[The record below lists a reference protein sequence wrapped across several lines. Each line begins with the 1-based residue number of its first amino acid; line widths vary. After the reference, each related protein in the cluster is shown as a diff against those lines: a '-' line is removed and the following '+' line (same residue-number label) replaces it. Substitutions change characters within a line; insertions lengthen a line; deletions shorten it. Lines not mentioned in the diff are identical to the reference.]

1 MMQTKKGNQT
11 DGNLAKKG
19 SDYGKRF
26 TSIKTQMIIAV
37 SLLVLLTATT
47 IAVPA
52 TYFFSNELEAVY
64 SETANKGVE
73 GLKNEL
79 EQRRTNAMRDV
90 TVLAKNPSVIR
101 AMQEKG
107 AADALIRVLAP
118 SVKEFNMDFL
128 TVTDESGK
136 VIVRIHDQSKG
147 DNIAKQ
153 LNVQKALSG
162 TVFGT
167 IEEGP
172 VIKFSARAGAPVQD
186 EQGKIIGVISGGYDI
201 TKDAFLDQV
210 KKLYGTDVTIFLGNE
225 RVATTL
231 LKDGKRIIGTE
242 LNEQIS
248 TVVLKQGQNYK
259 VRADILGMDYF
270 TSYLP
275 LLGKDDKPI
284 GVLFAGVSTDSF
296 IAERTKMVFTIA
308 LIALGVSCL
317 GAVCALYIAGK
328 ISNPIKAMLGNVQEV
343 AAGNLTGEEIFVS
356 SMNEIGQLGIEFN
369 KMNKRLKELIL
380 QVSQATEQVSA
391 SSEELTASAQQSAQA
406 SNQVA
411 AAIAQ
416 VAQGSEKQ
424 LTAVDNTAAVVQQMS
439 AGIQQVA
446 SNAGN
451 VSAVAD
457 KAFQAGQDGKTSIEQ
472 VIAQMDSI
480 EQGTVQVGDAIGKLS
495 ASSKQIGEI
504 VGVISAIA
512 AQTNLLALNAAIE
525 AARAGEQG
533 RGFTVVADE
542 VRKLAEQ
549 SGDAAKQI
557 SSLIDE
563 NKQNIELAVEAM
575 QNGNSEVKR
584 GIAVVGSAG
593 DAFAKIASLVQEV
606 SAEVR
611 EISAAVEEMASG
623 SEQMVESMNDIKK
636 VSKNTVGETQTVSA
650 ATEEQSASMQEIA
663 SASQNLAKMAEGL
676 QVAIARFRL

>member
-52 TYFFSNELEAVY
+52 TYFFSNELEEVY

-162 TVFGT
+162 TVFGA

-439 AGIQQVA
+439 DGIQQVA

-533 RGFTVVADE
+533 RGFAVVADE

>member
-1 MMQTKKGNQT
+1 MQTKKGNQT

-37 SLLVLLTATT
+37 SLLILLTATT

-52 TYFFSNELEAVY
+52 IYFFSNNLEAVY

-79 EQRRTNAMRDV
+79 EQRRTDAMRDV

-162 TVFGT
+162 TVFGA

-231 LKDGKRIIGTE
+231 LKDGKRVIGTE

>member
-1 MMQTKKGNQT
+1 MQTKKGNQT

-37 SLLVLLTATT
+37 SLLILLTATT

-52 TYFFSNELEAVY
+52 IYFFSNSLEAVY

-79 EQRRTNAMRDV
+79 EQRRTDAMRDV
-90 TVLAKNPSVIR
+90 TVLAKNPLVIR

-162 TVFGT
+162 TVFGA

-231 LKDGKRIIGTE
+231 LKDGKRVIGTE

-259 VRADILGMDYF
+259 ARADILGMDYF

>member
-1 MMQTKKGNQT
+1 MQTEKGNQK

-37 SLLVLLTATT
+37 SLLILLTATT

-52 TYFFSNELEAVY
+52 IYFFSNSLEAVC
-64 SETANKGVE
+64 SETANKGAE

-79 EQRRTNAMRDV
+79 EQRRTAAMRDV
-90 TVLAKNPSVIR
+90 TVLAKNPLVIR

-118 SVKEFNMDFL
+118 IVKEFNMDFL
-128 TVTDESGK
+128 TITDESGK

-147 DNIAKQ
+147 DNV
-153 LNVQKALSG
+153 VQKALSG
-162 TVFGT
+162 TVFGA
-167 IEEGP
+167 IEEGT
-172 VIKFSARAGAPVQD
+172 VIKLSARAGAPVQD
-186 EQGKIIGVISGGYDI
+186 EQGKIIGVISGGYDL
-201 TKDAFLDQV
+201 TKDAFVDQV

-231 LKDGKRIIGTE
+231 LKDGKRVIDTK

-248 TVVLKQGQNYK
+248 TVVLKQGQNYN

-270 TSYLP
+270 TSYVP
-275 LLGKDDKPI
+275 LLGKDDKLI

-328 ISNPIKAMLGNVQEV
+328 ISNPIKAMLGNLQEV

-369 KMNKRLKELIL
+369 KMKKSLKELIL
-380 QVSQATEQVSA
+380 QVSQAAEQVSA

-411 AAIAQ
+411 AEIAQ

-424 LTAVDNTAAVVQQMS
+424 LTDVDNTVAVVQQMS

-457 KAFQAGQDGKTSIEQ
+457 KAFQAGQDGKTTIEQ

-480 EQGTVQVGDAIGKLS
+480 GQGTVQVGDAIGKLS

-533 RGFTVVADE
+533 RGFAVVADE

-549 SGDAAKQI
+549 SGDAAKLI

-593 DAFAKIASLVQEV
+593 DGFAKIASLVQEV

-623 SEQMVESMNDIKK
+623 SEQMVESMNDIEK

>member
-79 EQRRTNAMRDV
+79 EQRRTDAMRDV

>member
-52 TYFFSNELEAVY
+52 TYFFSNELEEVY

-79 EQRRTNAMRDV
+79 EQRRTDAMRDV

-201 TKDAFLDQV
+201 TKDAFIDQV

-231 LKDGKRIIGTE
+231 LKDGKRVIGTE

>member
-1 MMQTKKGNQT
+1 MQTEKGNQK

-37 SLLVLLTATT
+37 SLLILLTATT

-52 TYFFSNELEAVY
+52 IYFFSNSLEAVC

-79 EQRRTNAMRDV
+79 EQRRTDAMRDV
-90 TVLAKNPSVIR
+90 TVLAKNPLVIR

-118 SVKEFNMDFL
+118 IVKEFNMDFL
-128 TVTDESGK
+128 TITDESGK

-147 DNIAKQ
+147 DNVAKQ

-162 TVFGT
+162 TVFGA
-167 IEEGP
+167 IEEGT

-201 TKDAFLDQV
+201 TKDAFVDQV

-231 LKDGKRIIGTE
+231 LKDGKRVIDTN

-248 TVVLKQGQNYK
+248 TVVLKQGQNYN
-259 VRADILGMDYF
+259 VRADILGRDCF
-270 TSYLP
+270 SSYLP

-369 KMNKRLKELIL
+369 KMNKSLKELIL
-380 QVSQATEQVSA
+380 QVSQETEQVSA

-457 KAFQAGQDGKTSIEQ
+457 KAFQAGQDGKTTIEQ

-480 EQGTVQVGDAIGKLS
+480 GQGTVQVGDAIGKLS

-533 RGFTVVADE
+533 RGFAVVADE

-611 EISAAVEEMASG
+611 EISAAVEEMASV
-623 SEQMVESMNDIKK
+623 SEQMVESMNDIEK

-663 SASQNLAKMAEGL
+663 SASQNLAKMAEDL

>member
-1 MMQTKKGNQT
+1 M
-11 DGNLAKKG
+11 
-19 SDYGKRF
+19 
-26 TSIKTQMIIAV
+26 
-37 SLLVLLTATT
+37 
-47 IAVPA
+47 
-52 TYFFSNELEAVY
+52 
-64 SETANKGVE
+64 
-73 GLKNEL
+73 
-79 EQRRTNAMRDV
+79 
-90 TVLAKNPSVIR
+90 
-101 AMQEKG
+101 
-107 AADALIRVLAP
+107 
-118 SVKEFNMDFL
+118 
-128 TVTDESGK
+128 
-136 VIVRIHDQSKG
+136 
-147 DNIAKQ
+147 
-153 LNVQKALSG
+153 
-162 TVFGT
+162 
-167 IEEGP
+167 
-172 VIKFSARAGAPVQD
+172 
-186 EQGKIIGVISGGYDI
+186 
-201 TKDAFLDQV
+201 
-210 KKLYGTDVTIFLGNE
+210 
-225 RVATTL
+225 
-231 LKDGKRIIGTE
+231 
-242 LNEQIS
+242 
-248 TVVLKQGQNYK
+248 
-259 VRADILGMDYF
+259 
-270 TSYLP
+270 
-275 LLGKDDKPI
+275 
-284 GVLFAGVSTDSF
+284 
-296 IAERTKMVFTIA
+296 
-308 LIALGVSCL
+308 
-317 GAVCALYIAGK
+317 
-328 ISNPIKAMLGNVQEV
+328 
-343 AAGNLTGEEIFVS
+343 
-356 SMNEIGQLGIEFN
+356 
-369 KMNKRLKELIL
+369 
-380 QVSQATEQVSA
+380 
-391 SSEELTASAQQSAQA
+391 
-406 SNQVA
+406 A

>member
-1 MMQTKKGNQT
+1 MQTKKGNQT

-52 TYFFSNELEAVY
+52 TYFFSNELEEVY

-79 EQRRTNAMRDV
+79 EQRRTAAMRDV

-107 AADALIRVLAP
+107 AADALIRELAP

-231 LKDGKRIIGTE
+231 LKDGKRVIGTN

-248 TVVLKQGQNYK
+248 TVVLKQGQNYNA
-259 VRADILGMDYF
+259 RADIFGMDYF

-369 KMNKRLKELIL
+369 KMNKSLKELIL

-472 VIAQMDSI
+472 VIAQMESI

-611 EISAAVEEMASG
+611 EISAVVEEMASG